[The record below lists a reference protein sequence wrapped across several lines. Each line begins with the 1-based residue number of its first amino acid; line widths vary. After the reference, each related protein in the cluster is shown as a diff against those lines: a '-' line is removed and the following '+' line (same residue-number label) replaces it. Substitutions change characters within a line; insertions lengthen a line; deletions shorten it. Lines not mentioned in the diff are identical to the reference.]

1 MPKRLSKKRPADLS
15 EWAHQI
21 VQESVDE
28 ARLTQEQVSRVMSAM
43 GRRGGKI
50 GGKRRFETMTRE
62 ERSKFASNAA
72 KKRWEKAKNGDLS

>member
-1 MPKRLSKKRPADLS
+1 MPKRSSTKRLADLS

-28 ARLTQEQVSRVMSAM
+28 ARLTREQISRVMSAM

-50 GGKRRFETMTRE
+50 GGKRRLETMTRE
-62 ERSKFASNAA
+62 ERSKIASNAA
-72 KKRWEKAKNGDLS
+72 KKRWQKARNNGNQ

>member
-1 MPKRLSKKRPADLS
+1 
-15 EWAHQI
+15 
-21 VQESVDE
+21 
-28 ARLTQEQVSRVMSAM
+28 MSAM